1 MDAQEKSSKGK
12 WRRILWV
19 VAGLAVLAGGTL
31 IALNFSASTADGAN
45 TPGEQTADAGEPA
58 DADGTENGEKNGEPD
73 EGDGEDGEDEDEKAP
88 IPVEVA
94 TVESRPVSAY
104 IRSSA
109 NLVAENQVKVL
120 SEVEGRVARLEVE
133 EGDFVRKGE
142 VLASLVRDDAEIGL
156 KKAELRRSNAE
167 SAFERGRDLVTK
179 ELISQEEFDNFKME
193 YDLAAEELAE
203 AEWTLEKT
211 TIRSPFSGLL
221 SERML
226 QVGQHIRP
234 GDELFQVTDVDPLI
248 ARIFLPERDVLGL
261 EEGREV
267 MIVLNADD
275 SVRFSG
281 RVRQISP
288 IVDVATG
295 TIKVTVE
302 ANDAPGAVRPGSF
315 VGVHIVRETHPEALV
330 VPREAVLRELQKAHV
345 FVTDGEIA
353 TKREVTLGLEEDEV
367 VEALTGLSSGERV
380 IVAGQGGLKDGSAI
394 KVLGADAESEG
405 ESVADNSAVAG

>member
-1 MDAQEKSSKGK
+1 MDAREKSKGK
-12 WRRILWV
+12 WLRIAWV
-19 VAGLAVLAGGTL
+19 VAGIVVLAGGGL
-31 IALNFSASTADGAN
+31 VALNLSAAKAN
-45 TPGEQTADAGEPA
+45 GADAPQEQGEEAGADQGAEASESDEGTPA
-58 DADGTENGEKNGEPD
+58 D
-73 EGDGEDGEDEDEKAP
+73 DGEGEADEDEKAP

-120 SEVEGRVARLEVE
+120 SEVEGRVAKLNVE
-133 EGDFVRKGE
+133 EGDYVRQGQ
-142 VLASLVRDDAEIGL
+142 VLASLVHDDAEIGL
-156 KKAELRRSNAE
+156 KKAELRQSNARA
-167 SAFERGRDLVTK
+167 AFERGKDLIAK
-179 ELISQEEFDNFKME
+179 ELISREEFDNFKME
-193 YDLAAEELAE
+193 HDLAGEELAE
-203 AEWTLEKT
+203 ARWTLEKT
-211 TIRSPFSGLL
+211 VIRSPFSGLV

-234 GDELFQVTDVDPLI
+234 GDELFQVTDVEPLI

-261 EEGREV
+261 ELGREV
-267 MIVLNADD
+267 LIVLNADE
-275 SVRFSG
+275 SVRFGG

-302 ANDAPGAVRPGSF
+302 ADDPPAGVRPGSF

-345 FVTDGEIA
+345 FVTDGETA
-353 TKREVTLGLEEDEV
+353 SKREVTLGLEEDEV
-367 VEALTGLSSGERV
+367 IEALSGLAPGERV
-380 IVAGQGGLKDGSAI
+380 IVAGQGGLKDGSLI
-394 KVLGADAESEG
+394 TVLGAEPAAET
-405 ESVADNSAVAG
+405 AQAAATTAG

>member
-1 MDAQEKSSKGK
+1 MDARETNTRRK
-12 WRRILWV
+12 WLRIIWV
-19 VAGLAVLAGGTL
+19 VAGIVVLTGGTL
-31 IALNFSASTADGAN
+31 VALNMSAAKANGAD
-45 TPGEQTADAGEPA
+45 TPEEQTADGGDDASDADSGDKA
-58 DADGTENGEKNGEPD
+58 DA
-73 EGDGEDGEDEDEKAP
+73 EGDGEDEEEKAP

-94 TVESRPVSAY
+94 TVENRPVSAY

-120 SEVEGRVARLEVE
+120 SEVEGRVARLNVE
-133 EGDFVRKGE
+133 EGDYVQKGQI
-142 VLASLVRDDAEIGL
+142 LASLVRDDAEIDF
-156 KKAELRRSNAE
+156 KKAELRQSNARA
-167 SAFERGRDLVTK
+167 AFERGQDLAAK
-179 ELISQEEFDNFKME
+179 ELISREDYDNFKME
-193 YDLAAEELAE
+193 YDLAAEELAG
-203 AEWTLEKT
+203 AQWTLEKT
-211 TIRSPFSGLL
+211 MIRSPFSGLI

-234 GDELFQVTDVDPLI
+234 GDELFQVTDIDPLI

-267 MIVLNADD
+267 MIVLNADE

-302 ANDAPGAVRPGSF
+302 ANDAPEGVRPGSF
-315 VGVHIVRETHPEALV
+315 VGVHIVRETRPEALV
-330 VPREAVLRELQKAHV
+330 VPREAVLRELHKAHV

-353 TKREVTLGLEEDEV
+353 TKRQVTLGLEEDKV
-367 VEALTGLSSGERV
+367 VQALTGLAPGERV
-380 IVAGQGGLKDGSAI
+380 IVAGQGGLKDGSLVKI
-394 KVLGADAESEG
+394 LGAQAESETL
-405 ESVADNSAVAG
+405 AAPAAAG

>member
-1 MDAQEKSSKGK
+1 M
-12 WRRILWV
+12 
-19 VAGLAVLAGGTL
+19 
-31 IALNFSASTADGAN
+31 ALNLSAGKADGADA
-45 TPGEQTADAGEPA
+45 PQEQSADAGESQDGSGD
-58 DADGTENGEKNGEPD
+58 DAATEKD
-73 EGDGEDGEDEDEKAP
+73 QEGDGEDGKEEEEKAP

-94 TVESRPVSAY
+94 TVENRPVSAY

-120 SEVEGRVARLEVE
+120 SEVEGRVAQLTVE
-133 EGDFVRKGE
+133 EGDYVRQGQI
-142 VLASLVRDDAEIGL
+142 LASLVRDDAEIGL
-156 KKAELRRSNAE
+156 KKAELRESNAKA
-167 SAFERGRDLVTK
+167 AFDRGEDLKAK
-179 ELISQEEFDNFKME
+179 ELISQEEFDKFKME
-193 YDLAAEELAE
+193 YDLAGEELAE
-203 AEWTLEKT
+203 AQWTLEKT
-211 TIRSPFSGLL
+211 VIRSPFSGIL

-234 GDELFQVTDVDPLI
+234 GDELFQVTDVDPLV

-261 EEGREV
+261 EEGRDV
-267 MIVLNADD
+267 MIVLNADE

-302 ANDAPGAVRPGSF
+302 ANDTPGGVRPGSF
-315 VGVHIVRETHPEALV
+315 VGVHIVRETHPDALV

-367 VEALTGLSSGERV
+367 VEALSGLEPGDRV
-380 IVAGQGGLKDGSAI
+380 IVAGQGGLKDGSLI
-394 KVLGADAESEG
+394 KVLGTEAEADEAA
-405 ESVADNSAVAG
+405 ADTLAAAG

>member
-1 MDAQEKSSKGK
+1 MDAQEKNSRGK
-12 WRRILWV
+12 WLRIVWV
-19 VAGLAVLAGGTL
+19 VAGIVVLAGGGL
-31 IALNFSASTADGAN
+31 IALNMSASEANGADTARED
-45 TPGEQTADAGEPA
+45 TADAGQSQ
-58 DADGTENGEKNGEPD
+58 DAEESEGAENGD
-73 EGDGEDGEDEDEKAP
+73 EGEDEDGEEEEEKAP

-94 TVESRPVSAY
+94 TVENRPVSAY

-120 SEVEGRVARLEVE
+120 SEVEGRVARLNVE
-133 EGDFVRKGE
+133 EGDYVQKGQI
-142 VLASLVRDDAEIGL
+142 LASLVRDDAEIGL

-167 SAFERGRDLVTK
+167 SAYQRGQDLVGK
-179 ELISQEEFDNFKME
+179 ELISQEEFDNFQME
-193 YDLAAEELAE
+193 YDITAEELAE

-211 TIRSPFSGLL
+211 MIRSPFSGIL

-267 MIVLNADD
+267 LIVLNADD
-275 SVRFSG
+275 AVRFSG

-302 ANDAPGAVRPGSF
+302 ANAAPSKVRPGSF
-315 VGVHIVRETHPEALV
+315 VGVHIVRETHPDALV

-345 FVTDGEIA
+345 FVTDGEVA
-353 TKREVTLGLEEDEV
+353 SKREVTLGLEEDEV
-367 VEALTGLSSGERV
+367 IEALSGLEPGDRV
-380 IVAGQGGLKDGSAI
+380 IVAGQGGLKDGSLI
-394 KVLGADAESEG
+394 KVLGDPAVETEAEAAAETPT
-405 ESVADNSAVAG
+405 AAG

>member
-142 VLASLVRDDAEIGL
+142 VLGE
-156 KKAELRRSNAE
+156 
-167 SAFERGRDLVTK
+167 VTIHPHK
-179 ELISQEEFDNFKME
+179 DQPLLLEFD
-193 YDLAAEELAE
+193 
-203 AEWTLEKT
+203 
-211 TIRSPFSGLL
+211 
-221 SERML
+221 
-226 QVGQHIRP
+226 
-234 GDELFQVTDVDPLI
+234 GDDW
-248 ARIFLPERDVLGL
+248 
-261 EEGREV
+261 
-267 MIVLNADD
+267 IV
-275 SVRFSG
+275 
-281 RVRQISP
+281 P
-288 IVDVATG
+288 
-295 TIKVTVE
+295 
-302 ANDAPGAVRPGSF
+302 
-315 VGVHIVRETHPEALV
+315 
-330 VPREAVLRELQKAHV
+330 
-345 FVTDGEIA
+345 
-353 TKREVTLGLEEDEV
+353 
-367 VEALTGLSSGERV
+367 
-380 IVAGQGGLKDGSAI
+380 
-394 KVLGADAESEG
+394 
-405 ESVADNSAVAG
+405 